1 VSSPSHCLDPDHN
14 RRTFLQKVGS
24 LGLGLAGLSNGGCAE
39 RETGAPVA
47 ATGADN
53 AGASSK
59 VVEVRSER
67 CFKGDQVDPGVLAD
81 MLEAAVCALRD
92 ASDGKSAWGSLFR
105 EDDVVGLKVNCLAGP
120 NLSSRPELAHAL
132 ARALRGA
139 GVPEESV
146 LAWDRTDEELARAG
160 YQLNTDNRGMRC
172 VGTDHDG
179 IGSERQLAMSGR
191 VGGYLS
197 TLLTRHT
204 TATINVPVLKDHG
217 IVGVSG
223 SLKNNFGCIHNP
235 NKYHPNCGDP
245 YAADLN
251 ALPQIRDKQRLVVC
265 DATTLQYHGGPGFK
279 AQWAVRYG
287 GVIVATDPVALDT
300 VCASIIESWRKDNGM
315 PPLKEDDRPA
325 KHIATAGSAKYAL
338 GVADLDRIDFVR
350 KTV

>member
-1 VSSPSHCLDPDHN
+1 MSPPSHCLDSERN
-14 RRTFLQKVGS
+14 RRGFLHKVGS
-24 LGLGLAGLSNGGCAE
+24 LGLGLAGLSGNGCTE
-39 RETGAPVA
+39 RDTPGPTAAPGGSGAGNSA
-47 ATGADN
+47 
-53 AGASSK
+53 K
-59 VVEVRSER
+59 VVEVRGEG
-67 CFKGDQVDPGVLAD
+67 CFKGDRVNPDVLTD

-92 ASDGKSAWGSLFR
+92 TRDGKAAWRSLFR

-120 NLSSRPELAHAL
+120 NLSSRPEVAHAL
-132 ARALRGA
+132 SRALGGA
-139 GVPEESV
+139 GLPEESV
-146 LAWDRTDEELARAG
+146 FAWDRTDQELARAG
-160 YQLNTDNRGMRC
+160 YQLNTDNGGMRC
-172 VGTDHDG
+172 IGTDHEG
-179 IGSERQLAMSGR
+179 IGSERELAMNGK

-204 TATINVPVLKDHG
+204 TAMINVPVLKDHG

-235 NKYHPNCGDP
+235 NKYHPHCGDP

-265 DATTLQYHGGPGFK
+265 DATTLQYHGGPCFK

-300 VCASIIESWRKDNGM
+300 VCASLIESWRKDNGM
-315 PPLKEDDRPA
+315 PPLADDDRPA
-325 KHIATAGSAKYAL
+325 RHIATAGSPKYAL
-338 GVADLDRIDFVR
+338 GVADLKQIEFIR